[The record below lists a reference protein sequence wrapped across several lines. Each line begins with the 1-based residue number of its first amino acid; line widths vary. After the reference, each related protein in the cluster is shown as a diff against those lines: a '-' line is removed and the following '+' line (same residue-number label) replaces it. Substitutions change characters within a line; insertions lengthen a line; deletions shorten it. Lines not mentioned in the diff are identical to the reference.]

1 MENTKKQS
9 IKKEKPFVNLIANIF
24 LPVIILNKSE
34 LFPTDHKSLIAL
46 CIALSFPIGYGLWD
60 WFKNSR
66 KNYLSLLGV
75 VNTLITGVFAL
86 FKLSGDW
93 FAIKEAAFPAIL
105 GLAVYISSYLRKPL
119 LKTMLIASGLLRYEK
134 IEEGAKNTTSLKDL
148 DKVFIKCNSLFS
160 LSFFVSAALNFFL
173 ALYIFSPLPASM
185 SEEAKS
191 LALNNQI
198 SQMTWMGLL
207 VIGLPM
213 FVFLGVTFF
222 VFFKDLKK
230 VTGLNENEI
239 LTT

>member
-1 MENTKKQS
+1 M
-9 IKKEKPFVNLIANIF
+9 IANIF
-24 LPVIILNKSE
+24 LPVVILNKSE
-34 LFPTDHKSLIAL
+34 LFPTEHGSIIAL
-46 CIALSFPIGYGLWD
+46 CVALSFPVGYGLWD

-86 FKLSGDW
+86 YKLSGDW
-93 FAIKEAAFPAIL
+93 FAIKEAAFPAVL
-105 GLAVYISSYLRKPL
+105 GLAVYISSYVKRPL
-119 LKTMLIASGLLRYEK
+119 LKTMLMASGLLKYDQ

-173 ALYIFSPLPASM
+173 ALYIFSPLPNTM

-191 LALNNQI
+191 NALNGQI
-198 SQMTWMGLL
+198 SQMTWMGML

-213 FVFLGVTFF
+213 FIFLGVTFYI
-222 VFFKDLKK
+222 FFKDLKK
-230 VTGLNENEI
+230 VTGLNEDEI
-239 LTT
+239 LST